1 MHRNISLGLEG
12 TSLPRCLL
20 PRLLP
25 LPEQAQRASSQPC
38 LSPRRGCGGAVRGGK
53 AGATCSGNGIRA
65 LPFGWGRKA
74 LPLKLRKPSL
84 DIAPGAPSSCVA
96 APCHPAHRSGPSAA
110 PCPLP
115 LQPPLESGSSA
126 PRCPRCT
133 KHREQPQLRRRALS
147 SLPASLP
154 LLARFSCC
162 FPRQGIAPGT
172 TPVVQP
178 PPDPPSSPTR
188 LESQSRA
195 RVCLGAWVG
204 ARGDRGGT
212 VGGPG
217 GPNTPGSSPSAAA
230 HGTFFWLS
238 APSTPSL
245 CPTLSKTPAK

>member
-115 LQPPLESGSSA
+115 LQPPLGSGSSA

-147 SLPASLP
+147 SQPLSVSSHAFPAAFPGRGLPRARLGLCSP
-154 LLARFSCC
+154 LLTPPAH
-162 FPRQGIAPGT
+162 PPGW
-172 TPVVQP
+172 
-178 PPDPPSSPTR
+178 
-188 LESQSRA
+188 RA
-195 RVCLGAWVG
+195 RAEPVCAWE
-204 ARGDRGGT
+204 RGSEQGETGGGT